1 MPDRFDPVKLPK
13 SLDATGLIQAS
24 INILF
29 LSASLVRFLHIQKN
43 RTTGEFMPERS
54 DPVNQP
60 KSLVATGRIQAS
72 INIPGY
78 KDKFYGS
85 KDDQFSLAPPTI
97 DPNLKSL
104 IDKETAWVKE
114 TKFSFVSA
122 DLWQTF
128 LLDRKH
134 NRRSGSLRIAYFV
147 VYTNHSWH

>member
-1 MPDRFDPVKLPK
+1 MP
-13 SLDATGLIQAS
+13 G
-24 INILF
+24 
-29 LSASLVRFLHIQKN
+29 
-43 RTTGEFMPERS
+43 RS

-104 IDKETAWVKE
+104 MDKETAWVK
-114 TKFSFVSA
+114 KLSFPLS
-122 DLWQTF
+122 LQTYGK
-128 LLDRKH
+128 L
-134 NRRSGSLRIAYFV
+134 SSWIGSTIGV
-147 VYTNHSWH
+147 PGP